1 MSNRLVARRYAN
13 ALRDLAVGAK
23 SLDRVD
29 SDVSIVADTVSESDD
44 LAALFASPVVSR
56 EKKKSVVKA
65 LFGSRVGESVLNFVL
80 LLIDK
85 GREQSIKEITTAYRE
100 LRDEQEGVVE
110 ATART
115 AEPMSA
121 EEKKRLQT
129 ALEEK
134 TGKHVRLNV
143 QQDAAII
150 GGLIVRIG
158 DVVYDGSVRN
168 SLAQLREQFGLGS
181 ISQN

>member
-1 MSNRLVARRYAN
+1 MSDRLIARRYAS
-13 ALRDLAVGAK
+13 ALRDLAVSAK
-23 SLDRVD
+23 SLERVD
-29 SDVSIVADTVSESDD
+29 SDVSIVADTVSASPD

-65 LFGSRVGESVLNFVL
+65 LFGDRVGESVLSFAL

-85 GREQSIKEITTAYRE
+85 GREQSIKAITTAYRE
-100 LRDEQEGVVE
+100 LRDEQQGVVE

-115 AEPMSA
+115 AEPMSVDDQ
-121 EEKKRLQT
+121 KRLQT

-143 QQDAAII
+143 KQDAAII
-150 GGLIVRIG
+150 GGLVVQIG

-168 SLAQLREQFGLGS
+168 SLAQLREQFGIGS